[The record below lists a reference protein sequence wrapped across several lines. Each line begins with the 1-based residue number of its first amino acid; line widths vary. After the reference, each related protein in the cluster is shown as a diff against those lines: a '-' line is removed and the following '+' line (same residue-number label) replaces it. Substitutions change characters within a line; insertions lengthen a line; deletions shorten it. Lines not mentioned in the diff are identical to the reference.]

1 MDPFCRVP
9 FRLLPIFQSAFCGVI
24 PSTGWDSFTL
34 SSVEMAA
41 TGLPVV
47 ASRLQGLAE
56 AVVDGQTGLLF
67 EAGNASALADALEAL
82 LDDPARAHAYGL
94 AGRRR
99 SELELSL
106 KRQQER
112 FAAALR
118 RRLGS
123 PHQTAGATAAR
134 SAEPGTSAL

>member
-1 MDPFCRVP
+1 M
-9 FRLLPIFQSAFCGVI
+9 LPIFQSAFCGVI

-82 LDDPARAHAYGL
+82 LDDPARAHACGL

-112 FAAALR
+112 FVAALR